1 MPFKDNFQGINKLAL
16 FVNIDVYCS
25 SESSKNS
32 RNCAA
37 NLKISSVFNAMTHSA
52 RCLNCFFSDKEFFL
66 YLCSFFL
73 AGFESYM
80 KNAVVHFVI
89 DWLSEKK
96 KVNRFMEIGLFQ

>member
-1 MPFKDNFQGINKLAL
+1 MPFKIIFYGINKVAL

-37 NLKISSVFNAMTHSA
+37 NLKISSLFSAITHSA

-80 KNAVVHFVI
+80 KKAVLHFVI

-96 KVNRFMEIGLFQ
+96 SQSVHGNRSI